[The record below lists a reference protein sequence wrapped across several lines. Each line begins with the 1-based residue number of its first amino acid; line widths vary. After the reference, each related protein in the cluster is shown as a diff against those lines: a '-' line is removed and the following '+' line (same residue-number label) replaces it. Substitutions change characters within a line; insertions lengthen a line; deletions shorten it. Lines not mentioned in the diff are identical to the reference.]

1 VVLTRSDDG
10 VISCSPQGFE
20 FFGLKRRLCAAQGF
34 DSLELLSV
42 FLGHLPVS
50 SALNTLVALV

>member
-1 VVLTRSDDG
+1 MFLLKDS
-10 VISCSPQGFE
+10 S

-42 FLGHLPVS
+42 FIGPLPVS